1 MEKAPKETQEKP
13 ANKDAPQRVFVN
25 VPVPAAVAFDDRGRP
40 TQYFPTNAVYTSKY
54 TLLTFLPKNLFEQF
68 RRVANLYFLGLTVLQ
83 FFPKYSTINPFV
95 SALPLVVIV
104 SLTAVKDGF
113 EDWRRH
119 KSDAEMNATVTW
131 CVRGDA
137 WRNSNEPFFRPR
149 PPVYAPWALKREKRG
164 GKSPGKVSPSGPS
177 LENFASIETRI
188 GAETTAVGGES
199 STMSRPATQQHWEAA
214 ILSAGTSTL
223 AWAVT
228 PWAEV
233 VTGDLVL
240 LKDNAPVPADVV
252 ILATSEPDALC
263 YVETKNL
270 DGETNLKIRQGVQ
283 ATSAVLAP
291 DHLDLIRAFKC
302 VVECEKPN
310 NSLYTFTGT
319 LVLPPLPDGTSGK
332 PQPPRQVP
340 LSAQNVLLRGCYL
353 RNTAWAIGLTVQTGA
368 STKIRQNAGQTPMKR
383 SRTEGGMNIQVLV
396 NLGVLFAVC
405 IVTCI
410 ANPLWERRRGERG
423 PIWLDWTYQGIQ
435 SFASAAMDAFWN
447 SIIIY
452 QNVVPLSLYITL
464 EIVKTMQAYF
474 IYEDAEMYYPPS
486 HRCIPRSWGIA
497 DDLGQIQYVFSDKTG
512 TLTRNIMEFKKFSVA
527 GVIYGAGLVDN
538 DESKTLKRV
547 SSLPAKAN
555 FDDAGMRVVDAGTR
569 PPFWDDLLEA
579 HLSARDTGQH
589 ASLCEFFIALAICHS
604 VLVTPTNDPDDPPV
618 YKASSPDEA
627 ALVNAARAAGF
638 EFLSRESTAINV
650 STPDGT
656 RLRYELLNVLEFNST
671 RKRMSVVVRTPENWI
686 AVICK
691 GADSVIWE
699 RLGEGQEILRDV
711 TGTHLEHFADEGLR
725 TLCIARAY
733 ITEEEYAEW
742 AVDYQAASVALT
754 DREDRMDQAAE
765 VIERDLVLLGATAI
779 EDKLQDGVPEC
790 IATLMSA
797 GLKVWVLTGDKMET
811 AINIGFSC
819 NLLTRDMRLILVR
832 GDDASTTSTES
843 GPMAQISRALEDF
856 FPTTFGGRNSIV
868 TSEPPDRPSPC
879 ALIIDGAALSAALA
893 TPTARA
899 LLLRLA
905 TLCASVICCR
915 VSPLQKA
922 QIVLLVKHSQNSMT
936 LAIGDGANDVS
947 MIQAAHVGVGIAG
960 EEGLQA
966 AMASDYAI
974 AQFRFLS
981 RLLLIH
987 GRWSYRRTSDMILC
1001 FFFKNIIWVMV
1012 LFWYQFWCGFSSTSL
1027 YDFTYTLLYNVVFTA
1042 LPVIT
1047 LGVFDQDLS
1056 EKYVVMVPPAYGS
1069 AVPWIFSYWRFA
1081 GYMLD
1086 AAAQSV
1092 FVIVIVVLTF
1102 EDAAAWPGGYSSAG
1116 RAPDLA
1122 LVGSTAAIIAVLN
1135 ANAVLIVSTS
1145 SFTWIHWL
1153 AYGISEA
1160 IVVLW
1165 TIVYSFF
1172 PGTTLPG
1179 VIIELASCPGFWLSL
1194 ILASTMCQLPRL
1206 VVKYGWRTLK
1216 PTDTEIV
1223 QEIQKFGLDD
1233 LLDQREK
1240 EAAAYRRRFS
1250 EPPAAVPPAPSAAD
1264 DKDARM
1270 EMGGDGGEGYQKG
1283 SKGDSST
1290 HDEEPAKER
1299 PPVLTSMHATTV
1311 IESIPMLEPNLSKP
1325 AAVSGATSGSSSIHG
1340 PEAPPAPSA
1349 RLDSPSVTS
1358 TIPVRRGGH
1367 SRSASASS
1375 RPPVLPPLNL
1385 TARLSIRCIPTP
1397 SELATPSSVTS
1408 PSAAYSTAS
1417 LSRRTASALQHTYTS
1432 AQNIRQSSVDLTT
1445 SHFSLMRTGETTKNR
1460 GFSFAQDKGAADVL
1474 ASHHSSLDCSSASVP
1489 HTPTTP
1495 APASGAGTPSFSR
1508 PGTATQELTRV
1519 QREYG
1524 AMLSSSPA
1532 SAAGDNNSRTG
1543 SPALAGPPRMAAPP
1557 TSRRP
1562 GSPWT
1567 QSTRA
1572 MDNGEDSRNVS
1583 LPAKP
1588 TSADEAV

>member
-1 MEKAPKETQEKP
+1 MAKGQKEQKEKLS
-13 ANKDAPQRVFVN
+13 NKDGPQRVFVN
-25 VPVPAAVAFDDRGRP
+25 VPVPAAVAFDERGRP
-40 TQYFPTNAVYTSKY
+40 TQHFPTNAVYTSKY
-54 TLLTFLPKNLFEQF
+54 TVLTFLPKNLFEQF
-68 RRVANLYFLGLTVLQ
+68 RRVANLYFLGLTILQ

-95 SALPLVVIV
+95 SALPLVIIV
-104 SLTAVKDGF
+104 GLTAAKDGF

-137 WRNSNEPFFRPR
+137 WRNSNEPFFRSR
-149 PPVYAPWALKREKRG
+149 PPMYAPWWGTRQEKG
-164 GKSPGKVSPSGPS
+164 TAKSTGKVSPSGPS
-177 LENFASIETRI
+177 LENFAAIQAAMGSE
-188 GAETTAVGGES
+188 GTAVDPHDAS
-199 STMSRPATQQHWEAA
+199 SSRPVTQQQWDAA
-214 ILSAGTSTL
+214 ILSAGSSTL

-228 PWAEV
+228 PWADV

-240 LKDNAPVPADVV
+240 LKDNTPVPADVV

-270 DGETNLKIRQGVQ
+270 DGETNLKIRQGVP
-283 ATSAVLAP
+283 ATAAVLAP

-319 LVLPPLPDGTSGK
+319 LVLPPLPDAVPGK
-332 PQPPRQVP
+332 QQPPRQVP

-383 SRTEGGMNIQVLV
+383 SRTEGAMNIQVLI

-410 ANPLWERRRGERG
+410 ANPLWERRRGEEG
-423 PIWLDWTYQGIQ
+423 PIWLDWTYQGIE

-474 IYEDAEMYYPPS
+474 IYEDNAMFYPPS

-497 DDLGQIQYVFSDKTG
+497 DDLGQIEYVFSDKTG

-527 GVIYGAGLVDN
+527 GVIYGAGMVDDDDSKALKGESVLPPKAKN
-538 DESKTLKRV
+538 DGPGMKVE
-547 SSLPAKAN
+547 
-555 FDDAGMRVVDAGTR
+555 DATTR
-569 PPFWDDLLEA
+569 PPFWDDLLET

-589 ASLCEFFIALAICHS
+589 ASLSEFFLALAICHS

-699 RLGEGQEILRDV
+699 RLSQGQDTLRDV
-711 TGTHLEHFADEGLR
+711 TGTHLEYFADEGLR

-733 ITEEEYAEW
+733 ITEEEYEEW

-797 GLKVWVLTGDKMET
+797 GAKVWVLTGDKMET

-819 NLLTRDMRLILVR
+819 NLLTRDMRLILIR
-832 GDDASTTSTES
+832 GDDAPASSAES
-843 GPMAQISRALEDF
+843 GPMAQISRALETF
-856 FPTTFGGRNSIV
+856 FPATFGGRNSSI
-868 TSEPPDRPSPC
+868 TSETPDRPSPC
-879 ALIIDGAALSAALA
+879 ALIIDGAALSTALA
-893 TPTARA
+893 TPYARD

-922 QIVLLVKHSQNSMT
+922 QIVLLVKDSQNSMT

-947 MIQAAHVGVGIAG
+947 MIQAAHIGVGIAG

-981 RLLLIH
+981 RLLLVH

-1092 FVIVIVVLTF
+1092 FIIFIVILTF
-1102 EDAAAWPGGYSSAG
+1102 QDAASWPGSYSSAG
-1116 RAPDLA
+1116 RAPDLTMI
-1122 LVGSTAAIIAVLN
+1122 GSTAAIIAVLN

-1153 AYGISEA
+1153 AYGVSEA

-1194 ILASTMCQLPRL
+1194 ILASTICQLPRL
-1206 VVKYGWRTLK
+1206 SAKYAWRMLK

-1240 EAAAYRRRFS
+1240 EAAAYRRKFS
-1250 EPPAAVPPAPSAAD
+1250 EVAGQLPPSAPLTSE
-1264 DKDARM
+1264 DKDERM
-1270 EMGGDGGEGYQKG
+1270 EMGGDAGDRYRQG
-1283 SKGDSST
+1283 STAEDSAN
-1290 HDEEPAKER
+1290 DEPAKQL
-1299 PPVLTSMHATTV
+1299 PAPITSMHATTV
-1311 IESIPMLEPNLSKP
+1311 IESIPMLEPDMSKP
-1325 AAVSGATSGSSSIHG
+1325 GTAQRDNS
-1340 PEAPPAPSA
+1340 APPSPAPSA
-1349 RLDSPSVTS
+1349 RLDSPSSTS
-1358 TIPVRRGGH
+1358 TVPVRRGGH

-1408 PSAAYSTAS
+1408 PSATYSTAS
-1417 LSRRTASALQHTYTS
+1417 LSRRTATALQHSYTS
-1432 AQNIRQSSVDLTT
+1432 AQNIRQNSVDLNA

-1474 ASHHSSLDCSSASVP
+1474 ASHHSSLDCSSISVP
-1489 HTPTTP
+1489 QTPTTP
-1495 APASGAGTPSFSR
+1495 GAASSVTTPSSYPR
-1508 PGTATQELTRV
+1508 PGTATQELARV

-1524 AMLSSSPA
+1524 AILSSPA
-1532 SAAGDNNSRTG
+1532 STVGDASRAG
-1543 SPALAGPPRMAAPP
+1543 SPATGATPRMAVPP
-1557 TSRRP
+1557 PSRRTP
-1562 GSPWT
+1562 SAPWT
-1567 QSTRA
+1567 QASRA
-1572 MDNGEDSRNVS
+1572 MDGEDDRSVPTPS
-1583 LPAKP
+1583 KP